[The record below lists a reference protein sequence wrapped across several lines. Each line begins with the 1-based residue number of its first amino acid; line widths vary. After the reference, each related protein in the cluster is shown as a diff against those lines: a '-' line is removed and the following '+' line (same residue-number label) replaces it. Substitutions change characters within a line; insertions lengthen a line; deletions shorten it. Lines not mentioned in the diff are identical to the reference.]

1 MNTAILRYDRATAL
15 DAIGPDEALQS
26 LPGATVR
33 FVAKQ
38 LGSQQTGAGTPAL
51 VAGHA
56 LVVRA
61 AARQP
66 NSYTA

>member
-33 FVAKQ
+33 FVAREPGPQ
-38 LGSQQTGAGTPAL
+38 LTDAGSPAV
-51 VAGHA
+51 VAA
-56 LVVRA
+56 V
-61 AARQP
+61 ARQF